1 MILVAGLLA
10 FTSVWGQNTTSG
22 WKDESGKIPVKAYF
36 ESGKLHFASK
46 NENFHLW
53 FDNRI
58 YLDAVVY
65 SPTSNVDDLTSKTN
79 KDLEDDD
86 NQFRFSNGVSIRRAR
101 FGVKATLYKKWFAE
115 LDLDFAYNEV
125 EIKDMYLGYKFNN
138 HFFVKAG
145 NFKVPMSMERTTS
158 SKYLMASERQ
168 WKLLLTG
175 AVWDLPELVG
185 ENIGGLPPEYLA
197 GKWISFRKSVIEGMT
212 VMLWLPV

>member
-22 WKDESGKIPVKAYF
+22 WEDESGKIPVKAYF

-58 YLDAVVY
+58 YLDAAVY

-86 NQFRFSNGVSIRRAR
+86 NQFRFSNGVR
-101 FGVKATLYKKWFAE
+101 
-115 LDLDFAYNEV
+115 D
-125 EIKDMYLGYKFNN
+125 
-138 HFFVKAG
+138 
-145 NFKVPMSMERTTS
+145 
-158 SKYLMASERQ
+158 
-168 WKLLLTG
+168 
-175 AVWDLPELVG
+175 
-185 ENIGGLPPEYLA
+185 
-197 GKWISFRKSVIEGMT
+197 RKSV
-212 VMLWLPV
+212 V

>member
-22 WKDESGKIPVKAYF
+22 WEDESGKIPVKAYF

-58 YLDAVVY
+58 YLDAAVY

-138 HFFVKAG
+138 HFFVILKC
-145 NFKVPMSMERTTS
+145 FLH
-158 SKYLMASERQ
+158 SKF
-168 WKLLLTG
+168 LLQ
-175 AVWDLPELVG
+175 
-185 ENIGGLPPEYLA
+185 NIIFSL
-197 GKWISFRKSVIEGMT
+197 
-212 VMLWLPV
+212 